1 MKINPEKK
9 LFNFF
14 FSKLWIE
21 FAQNRLKL
29 IFINIKQMEVAL
41 DSLPS
46 YVPPAS
52 ASIRNL
58 SLTSSSLRV
67 HLRPLL
73 ADIPFVGAVTISF
86 LQPPEIDFDLV
97 IILSLIYIRTSDT
110 ILIILAVG
118 YVYMLYM

>member
-1 MKINPEKK
+1 
-9 LFNFF
+9 
-14 FSKLWIE
+14 
-21 FAQNRLKL
+21 
-29 IFINIKQMEVAL
+29 MEVAL

-86 LQPPEIDFDLV
+86 LQSPEIDFDLV
-97 IILSLIYIRTSDT
+97 KKSLNNQNEVINLFLFYLFEQTQKCHYWWT
-110 ILIILAVG
+110 L
-118 YVYMLYM
+118 

>member
-1 MKINPEKK
+1 MKINPKQG
-9 LFNFF
+9 FF
-14 FSKLWIE
+14 FLVFFTKLWIE
-21 FAQNRLKL
+21 FAQNCLKL
-29 IFINIKQMEVAL
+29 IFNNIKQMEVAL

-97 IILSLIYIRTSDT
+97 IILP
-110 ILIILAVG
+110 
-118 YVYMLYM
+118 

>member
-1 MKINPEKK
+1 
-9 LFNFF
+9 
-14 FSKLWIE
+14 
-21 FAQNRLKL
+21 
-29 IFINIKQMEVAL
+29 MEVAL

>member
-1 MKINPEKK
+1 
-9 LFNFF
+9 
-14 FSKLWIE
+14 
-21 FAQNRLKL
+21 
-29 IFINIKQMEVAL
+29 MEVAL

-86 LQPPEIDFDLV
+86 LQSPEIDFDLV
-97 IILSLIYIRTSDT
+97 KKIHSTNKMKLSIYFLFTCTNKHEDVT
-110 ILIILAVG
+110 IDG
-118 YVYMLYM
+118 H